1 MIVLDS
7 LVKVCNYIVI
17 ITIHSP
23 SPAILGE
30 LSRYPNAQKVV
41 EQGET
46 RFLFGDFIRL
56 SWDDGIVIYQTI
68 KKGLRCQSYYEYV
81 PAVVITNRH
90 GTMFIPHPQIRTS
103 VLWEKQTA
111 LHFSIFL
118 CDFSFMVQWV
128 LSLRFFVPSP
138 PLGVQSQLWISLD
151 GQYGW
156 YLCRHL
162 SGHPSHRNCQFAWCH
177 PFPKM
182 DWWPSTNIRTI
193 Y

>member
-30 LSRYPNAQKVV
+30 LSLYPNAQKVV
-41 EQGET
+41 EQGDT

-90 GTMFIPHPQIRTS
+90 GTMCAYPIR
-103 VLWEKQTA
+103 K
-111 LHFSIFL
+111 
-118 CDFSFMVQWV
+118 
-128 LSLRFFVPSP
+128 
-138 PLGVQSQLWISLD
+138 
-151 GQYGW
+151 
-156 YLCRHL
+156 
-162 SGHPSHRNCQFAWCH
+162 
-177 PFPKM
+177 
-182 DWWPSTNIRTI
+182 
-193 Y
+193 